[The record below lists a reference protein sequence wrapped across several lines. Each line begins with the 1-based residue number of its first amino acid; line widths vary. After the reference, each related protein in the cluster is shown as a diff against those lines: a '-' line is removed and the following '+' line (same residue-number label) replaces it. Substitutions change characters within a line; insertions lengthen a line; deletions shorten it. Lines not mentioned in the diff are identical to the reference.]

1 MTLDF
6 TLTTYKL
13 LCDVIKKS
21 GYKQL
26 TMKKYLQNVNQS
38 NYIILRHDVDR
49 APENALKIAIIE
61 YDFKIRST
69 YFFRKKRHT
78 FNPAIIQEIS
88 GLGHE
93 IGYHYETLAYMK
105 GNYEEAIEK
114 FKTELE
120 SFREISEIK
129 TICMHGS
136 SLSKWD
142 NRDLWK
148 KFDYSEFGII
158 GEGYLSIDFKKIV
171 YLTDTGGTWDN
182 LKIRLKDIS
191 REKNPKLIKVKNT
204 DELIEFIKG
213 EKEPK
218 IYLQVHPDRW
228 NDNIGNWLKE
238 YSTKKVRNIIK
249 SCIKKYR
256 TINL

>member
-6 TLTTYKL
+6 TLTKYKE
-13 LCDVIKKS
+13 LCEVIKSS

-26 TMKKYLQNVNQS
+26 TMQKYLENFNQP
-38 NYIILRHDVDR
+38 NYIILRHDVDKL
-49 APENALKIAIIE
+49 PENALKMALVE
-61 YDFKIRST
+61 YDFNLNST
-69 YFFRKKRHT
+69 YYFRAKRHT
-78 FNPAIIQEIS
+78 FKPSIIQEIS

-93 IGYHYETLAYMK
+93 IGYHYETLADAN
-105 GNYEEAIEK
+105 GNYDLAIEK
-114 FKTELE
+114 FKNELE
-120 SFREISEIK
+120 KFREISEIK

-148 KFDYSEFGII
+148 KFDYSKFSII
-158 GEGYLSIDFKKIV
+158 GEGYLSLDFENIV

-182 LKIRLKDIS
+182 LKIRIKDIS
-191 REKNPKLIKVKNT
+191 DVKNPKVVKVKNT
-204 DELIEFIKG
+204 DDVIDFIND
-213 EKEPK
+213 EKEPA

-249 SCIKKYR
+249 RCIKKYR
-256 TINL
+256 TIK